1 MVTFYLNRLREV
13 SSLFN
18 YRFFRPTY
26 HLLFTFPT
34 QEDPMSTNT
43 LYTENFP
50 HMSPVWGRLFNF
62 VSERAAGSYIYT
74 TDGKRLLDFTCGI
87 GVTNTGHCHP
97 KVVEAIR
104 EQAGL
109 FLHAQA
115 NIVIHQPMLRLIE
128 ELRKIVPPS
137 MDSFFFANSGAEAIE
152 NAVKIARVATG
163 RQNIIV
169 FSGSFHGRT
178 VGTMSLTTS
187 KTVYRTGF
195 GPLPSGV
202 FVAPFPYAFRLKM
215 TEAEASEYALEQ
227 REYLLASQT
236 APKETAAILIES
248 VLGEGG
254 YIVPPVS
261 FMKGLRE
268 ICDKHGILLIL
279 DEIQSG
285 FGRTGKWFALEHF
298 DIVPDIITAAKGI
311 ASGLPLSGVFSR
323 LDLMKKW
330 DVGSHGGTYGGNA
343 VACAAGVATIRA
355 MREEKMLENANERGV
370 QLMTGLR
377 KLQEEYSQIGD
388 VRGKGLM
395 IGTEFIVDARPDKAK
410 QLVKGIIH
418 TAEENNLLLLS
429 CGTYDNTIR
438 WIPPLN
444 VTSEQINEGLN
455 MFESALKA
463 TIK

>member
-1 MVTFYLNRLREV
+1 MN
-13 SSLFN
+13 
-18 YRFFRPTY
+18 
-26 HLLFTFPT
+26 
-34 QEDPMSTNT
+34 Q

-62 VSERAAGSYIYT
+62 VAERAEGAYIYT
-74 TDGKRLLDFTCGI
+74 TDGKKLLDFTCGI

-137 MDSFFFANSGAEAIE
+137 IDGFFFSNSGAEAIE
-152 NAVKIARVATG
+152 GAVKLARVATG
-163 RQNIIV
+163 KQNVIV

-178 VGTMSLTTS
+178 AGTMALTTS
-187 KTVYRTGF
+187 KTIYRAGF

-202 FVAPFPYAFRLKM
+202 FVAPFPYAFRLGM
-215 TEAEASEYALEQ
+215 TDEQASQYALEQ
-227 REYLLASQT
+227 LEYLFASQT

-254 YIVPPVS
+254 YVVPAAS

-268 ICDKHGILLIL
+268 ICDRHGILLIF

-298 DIVPDIITAAKGI
+298 DVVPDIITAAKGI
-311 ASGLPLSGVFSR
+311 ASGLPLSGVFSH

-355 MREEKMLENANERGV
+355 MREEKMLENASERGV

-388 VRGKGLM
+388 VRGMGLM
-395 IGTEFIVDARPDKAK
+395 IGIEFIAEGGRPDKAK
-410 QLVKGIIH
+410 PLVKDIIH
-418 TAEENNLLLLS
+418 AAEENNLLLLS
-429 CGTYDNTIR
+429 CGTYDNTVR

-444 VTSEQINEGLN
+444 VTSEQINDGLKA
-455 MFESALKA
+455 FEEALKE